1 MPLQPEYFPQRAA
14 FYPCSF
20 VNSVLNKPLQSR
32 LHLASQNAVCFGA
45 LLISAAVVFF
55 SPLYTLLSSSLR
67 VDQYS
72 PVLFVVPIGVT
83 LLYLE
88 KKQVFGN
95 TRYWTP
101 GLVASLISAGLFLYV
116 AGHSIALDHSELLSL
131 SLLLFVFT
139 GLAVFSFCFGPRA
152 FRAGLFPL
160 IFLVLMVPLT
170 DKMLA
175 ATIAFLQ
182 NGSVEA
188 TCLFFKA
195 FHIPYL
201 RDGVILTLPKVTI
214 EVAKECSGI
223 RSSLILFMADLVLA
237 FLFLKSHVARLVQ
250 VVSVLPI
257 TIAKNGLRI
266 FALSMLG
273 MYVDPSFLHGNL
285 HRYGGILFFVIGF
298 VALFAEI
305 WLLQRIENRL
315 MQQDQKLVDAGT
327 MAARGGA

>member
-1 MPLQPEYFPQRAA
+1 
-14 FYPCSF
+14 
-20 VNSVLNKPLQSR
+20 VNKSLQSR
-32 LHLASQNAVCFGA
+32 LLPASSNAVCFGA
-45 LLISAAVVFF
+45 LLVSAAVVFF

-72 PVLFVVPIGVT
+72 PVLFVVPISVT

-101 GLVASLISAGLFLYV
+101 GLVTGLTSAGVFLYV
-116 AGHSIALDHSELLSL
+116 AGHSGALDRSELISL

-139 GLAVFSFCFGPRA
+139 ALAVFSFCFGLSA

-160 IFLVLMVPLT
+160 IFLVLMVPLP

-175 ATIAFLQ
+175 ATIALLQ

-237 FLFLKSHVARLVQ
+237 FLFLKSHLARLVQ

-298 VALFAEI
+298 AALFAEI
-305 WLLQRIENRL
+305 WLLQRAENRL
-315 MQQDQKLVDAGT
+315 MHQDQKLASAGT